1 MRCYTQQFFIFVSHH
16 LGSSFL
22 SSNIVSRTNARMR
35 YWSQFS
41 SHEIQTVRGIK
52 WYISNILVRCGFIA
66 SIDEAAKCNNYIN
79 NEATRIY
86 QSCYQ
91 DTKYCSFTIKDYEG
105 HSNLN
110 GLKGIISS
118 YDSIRHQYNI
128 IIKRNQDLT
137 LPEYR
142 CALSPGVLEP
152 TNLLRKELNWSTY
165 HLSRG
170 SKNNES
176 KVIQL
181 NMPHE
186 TIENESMILTTNL
199 STDWQ
204 SILKFRYATF
214 ELMRR
219 RFPRPEQTTNGISDK
234 SLMKELDREE
244 HADGVALDS
253 LKIDQMK
260 HSDAYVSMTMRHIHR
275 QDQPKRKRL
284 RTHKTC
290 STMMRI
296 DQINAVRQ
304 AEREHRVKINKMTPP
319 KTTDSDY
326 FKFDMPFVVSDKSLH
341 TAGAGLNEFDLIKG
355 QRCTLL
361 EIDDTIIKEFS
372 REQIIICNDFSFESL
387 NPGKEIDDNVCDLCL
402 KW

>member
-1 MRCYTQQFFIFVSHH
+1 MLYSTIFIFVSHH

-22 SSNIVSRTNARMR
+22 SSNIVSRTNACMR

-41 SHEIQTVRGIK
+41 IHEIQTVRGIK

-79 NEATRIY
+79 NEVTRIY

-91 DTKYCSFTIKDYEG
+91 DTKYCSFNIKDYDG

-118 YDSIRHQYNI
+118 YDSICHQYNI

-170 SKNNES
+170 SKKNES

-181 NMPHE
+181 NTPHE
-186 TIENESMILTTNL
+186 TIENESMVLTTNL
-199 STDWQ
+199 STD
-204 SILKFRYATF
+204 
-214 ELMRR
+214 
-219 RFPRPEQTTNGISDK
+219 
-234 SLMKELDREE
+234 
-244 HADGVALDS
+244 
-253 LKIDQMK
+253 
-260 HSDAYVSMTMRHIHR
+260 
-275 QDQPKRKRL
+275 
-284 RTHKTC
+284 
-290 STMMRI
+290 
-296 DQINAVRQ
+296 
-304 AEREHRVKINKMTPP
+304 
-319 KTTDSDY
+319 
-326 FKFDMPFVVSDKSLH
+326 
-341 TAGAGLNEFDLIKG
+341 LN
-355 QRCTLL
+355 
-361 EIDDTIIKEFS
+361 
-372 REQIIICNDFSFESL
+372 
-387 NPGKEIDDNVCDLCL
+387 
-402 KW
+402 